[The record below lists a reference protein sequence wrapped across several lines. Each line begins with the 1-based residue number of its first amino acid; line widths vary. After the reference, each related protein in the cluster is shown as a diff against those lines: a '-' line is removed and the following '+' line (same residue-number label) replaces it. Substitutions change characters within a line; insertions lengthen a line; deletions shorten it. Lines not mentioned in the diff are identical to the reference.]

1 MLCLVDNGPSVVV
14 DINVGTNKLQNNKKF
29 SQMLRSEVG
38 QADHFL
44 TIQPKMGSFEEDRVT
59 MIVCVVDL
67 GQIRSTKGDFK
78 ANKGLC
84 LFLNGKVGSQVGACQ
99 NGSNFDQGKK
109 MIHWVVRDRDY
120 VIEKEIL

>member
-44 TIQPKMGSFEEDRVT
+44 TSIPLFSQRWGLLRKIFVT

-78 ANKGLC
+78 PIKDC
-84 LFLNGKVGSQVGACQ
+84 AC
-99 NGSNFDQGKK
+99 F
-109 MIHWVVRDRDY
+109 
-120 VIEKEIL
+120 